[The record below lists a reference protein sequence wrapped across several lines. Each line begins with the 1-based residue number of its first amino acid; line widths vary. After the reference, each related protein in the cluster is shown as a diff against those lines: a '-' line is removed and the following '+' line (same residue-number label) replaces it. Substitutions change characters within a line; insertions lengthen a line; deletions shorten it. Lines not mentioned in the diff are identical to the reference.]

1 MSLVFEK
8 DLLDRCDTLFMELN
22 HLHMAFYKKAAI
34 IFKRHAD
41 CVLET

>member
-22 HLHMAFYKKAAI
+22 HLHCSLQKAAI
-34 IFKRHAD
+34 TFKRHAD